1 MQSTGCGKKKGGN
14 VDVGNAGASSAAPAS
29 VGLQWGPQGGG
40 NLAHWNSS
48 SQEPSLPETFQWCWH
63 VLATLRT
70 GSRHTEKLLP
80 QSLKPID
87 PESGFLESGLVMG
100 QSWFS
105 HDAEKPRPGD
115 ELISYLCNSNNPFHG
130 IGSNELFLA
139 EDEDATQFDF
149 YGTIFHASVMAEARQ
164 FRRRQQLTRSNLA
177 DAVDDDNKHRIS
189 PSCTSNGAYIRWHLS
204 FCQRCAFC
212 TGA

>member
-1 MQSTGCGKKKGGN
+1 MSEMLVLVPQHLRPLVCSGGLKEAVTWLIETQAHKN
-14 VDVGNAGASSAAPAS
+14 HHCQRLFNGAGMCWPHFALGQGILKNCCRSPSNLSILKVVSLNRALSWVRVG
-29 VGLQWGPQGGG
+29 
-40 NLAHWNSS
+40 
-48 SQEPSLPETFQWCWH
+48 
-63 VLATLRT
+63 
-70 GSRHTEKLLP
+70 
-80 QSLKPID
+80 
-87 PESGFLESGLVMG
+87 
-100 QSWFS
+100 FS
-105 HDAEKPRPGD
+105 HDAEKPQPGD

>member
-1 MQSTGCGKKKGGN
+1 MSEMLVLVPQHLRPLVCSGGLKEAVTWLIETQAHKN
-14 VDVGNAGASSAAPAS
+14 HHCQRLFNGAGMCWPHFAL
-29 VGLQWGPQGGG
+29 GQGILKNCCRSPS
-40 NLAHWNSS
+40 NLSILKVV
-48 SQEPSLPETFQWCWH
+48 SLNRALSW
-63 VLATLRT
+63 VRV
-70 GSRHTEKLLP
+70 GSRTMRK
-80 QSLKPID
+80 SR
-87 PESGFLESGLVMG
+87 G
-100 QSWFS
+100 QVTSWFRTCATPTTRFMAL
-105 HDAEKPRPGD
+105 DPTN
-115 ELISYLCNSNNPFHG
+115 CFWQ
-130 IGSNELFLA
+130 